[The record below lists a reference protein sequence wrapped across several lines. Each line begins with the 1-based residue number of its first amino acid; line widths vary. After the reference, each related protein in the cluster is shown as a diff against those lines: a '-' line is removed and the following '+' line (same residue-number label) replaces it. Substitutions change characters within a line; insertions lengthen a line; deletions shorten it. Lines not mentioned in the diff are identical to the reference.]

1 MTPKYPKLSY
11 EYLQHSQE
19 SKRVM
24 KKYMH
29 MVYVISICTRVE
41 PRLPVP
47 LVLDNFGEFFFS
59 SRAFEQF

>member
-1 MTPKYPKLSY
+1 VTPKYPKLSY

-29 MVYVISICTRVE
+29 MVYVISIYARVE
-41 PRLPVP
+41 PRLP
-47 LVLDNFGEFFFS
+47 LVLDNFGEF
-59 SRAFEQF
+59 EQQSI